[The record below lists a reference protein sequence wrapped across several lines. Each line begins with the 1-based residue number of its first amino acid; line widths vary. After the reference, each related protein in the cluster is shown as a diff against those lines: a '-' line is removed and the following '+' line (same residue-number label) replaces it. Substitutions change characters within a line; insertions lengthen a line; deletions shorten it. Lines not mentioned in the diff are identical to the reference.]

1 MLTEHQKQLGY
12 DIASKLTDAWVL
24 RFRNIPPAEDDT
36 LLGCG
41 YVLALMRL
49 QAEETK
55 QPFFSHSEIGE
66 LIDKV
71 IALPELE
78 NLNRERFSDDF
89 VRICVL
95 FRVAHVGYLGF
106 TLGDEFFIRY
116 LGWATYNA

>member
-1 MLTEHQKQLGY
+1 MMTEHQEQLGH
-12 DIASKLTDAWVL
+12 DIADKLTDAWVL
-24 RFRNIPPAEDDT
+24 RFRNVPPVPET
-36 LLGCG
+36 LLACG
-41 YVLALMRL
+41 AVLALMRL

-55 QPFFSHSEIGE
+55 QPFFPHSEIGE

-78 NLNRERFSDDF
+78 NLDRARFSDDF
-89 VRICVL
+89 VRICVM

-106 TLGDEFFIRY
+106 TLGDEFFVRY

>member
-1 MLTEHQKQLGY
+1 MMTEHQEQLGH
-12 DIASKLTDAWVL
+12 DIADKLTDAWAL
-24 RFRNIPPAEDDT
+24 RFRNVPPASTT

-55 QPFFSHSEIGE
+55 QPFFPHSEIGE
-66 LIDKV
+66 LINKV
-71 IALPELE
+71 IALPEFNQLVP
-78 NLNRERFSDDF
+78 ERFSDDF
-89 VRICVL
+89 VRICVM

-106 TLGDEFFIRY
+106 TLGDEFFVRY

>member
-1 MLTEHQKQLGY
+1 MLTDQELKTGFA
-12 DIASKLTDAWVL
+12 IAEKLTDCWLL
-24 RFRNIPPAEDDT
+24 RFSRNAPPASTT

-78 NLNRERFSDDF
+78 KLNRERFSADF

-106 TLGDEFFIRY
+106 TLGDEFFIKY

>member
-1 MLTEHQKQLGY
+1 MMTEHQEQLGH
-12 DIASKLTDAWVL
+12 DIAEKLTDCWLL
-24 RFRNIPPAEDDT
+24 RFSRNAPPASTT

-55 QPFFSHSEIGE
+55 QPFFPHSEVGE

-78 NLNRERFSDDF
+78 NINRERFSDDF

-95 FRVAHVGYLGF
+95 FHVATVGYHGF
-106 TLGDEFFIRY
+106 ILEDEFFVRY

>member
-1 MLTEHQKQLGY
+1 MMTEHQEQLGH
-12 DIASKLTDAWVL
+12 DIAEKLTDCWLL
-24 RFRNIPPAEDDT
+24 RFSRNAPPASTT

-116 LGWATYNA
+116 LGWATYNV

>member
-1 MLTEHQKQLGY
+1 MLTEHQIQLAH
-12 DIASKLTDAWVL
+12 DIAGKLESAWRL
-24 RFRNIPPAEDDT
+24 RFRNVPPASDT
-36 LLGCG
+36 LLACG
-41 YVLALMRL
+41 AVLALMRL
-49 QAEETK
+49 QTEETK

-116 LGWATYNA
+116 LGWATYNV

>member
-1 MLTEHQKQLGY
+1 MLTDHQIQLGY
-12 DIASKLTDAWVL
+12 DIKDKLEDAWRL
-24 RFRNIPPAEDDT
+24 RFRNVPPAFTT

-41 YVLALMRL
+41 VVLALMRL

-71 IALPELE
+71 IALLELE
-78 NLNRERFSDDF
+78 NIDRARFSDDF
-89 VRICVL
+89 VRICVM

-106 TLGDEFFIRY
+106 TLGDDFFIRY
-116 LGWATYNA
+116 LGWATYNS

>member
-1 MLTEHQKQLGY
+1 MLTEQQKQLAH
-12 DIASKLTDAWVL
+12 DIAGKLTDCWLL
-24 RFRNIPPAEDDT
+24 RFSRTVPPAPDT

-116 LGWATYNA
+116 LGWATYSA

>member
-1 MLTEHQKQLGY
+1 MMTEHQEQLGH
-12 DIASKLTDAWVL
+12 DIADKLTDAWVL
-24 RFRNIPPAEDDT
+24 RFRNVPPASTT

-55 QPFFSHSEIGE
+55 QPFFPHSEIGE
-66 LIDKV
+66 LINKV
-71 IALPELE
+71 IALPGFNQLVP
-78 NLNRERFSDDF
+78 ERFSDDF
-89 VRICVL
+89 VRICVM

-106 TLGDEFFIRY
+106 TLGDEFFVRY

>member
-1 MLTEHQKQLGY
+1 MLTDHQIQLGY
-12 DIASKLTDAWVL
+12 DIKDKLEDAWRL
-24 RFRNIPPAEDDT
+24 RFRNVPPAPET

-49 QAEETK
+49 QAANTPQ

-106 TLGDEFFIRY
+106 TLGDEFFIKY

>member
-1 MLTEHQKQLGY
+1 MMTEHQEQLGH
-12 DIASKLTDAWVL
+12 DIADKLTDCWLL
-24 RFRNIPPAEDDT
+24 RFSRNAPPAPDT

-49 QAEETK
+49 QTEKTK
-55 QPFFSHSEIGE
+55 KPFFSHSEIGE

>member
-1 MLTEHQKQLGY
+1 MMTEHQEQLGH
-12 DIASKLTDAWVL
+12 DIAEKLTDAWVL
-24 RFRNIPPAEDDT
+24 RFRNVPPASTT

-49 QAEETK
+49 QAEETG
-55 QPFFSHSEIGE
+55 PFFPHSEIGG

-78 NLNRERFSDDF
+78 NLDRARFSDDF
-89 VRICVL
+89 VRICVM

-106 TLGDEFFIRY
+106 TLGDEFFVRY

>member
-1 MLTEHQKQLGY
+1 MMTEHQEQLGH
-12 DIASKLTDAWVL
+12 DIADKLTNAWAL
-24 RFRNIPPAEDDT
+24 RFRNVPPASTT

-55 QPFFSHSEIGE
+55 QPFFPHSEIGK
-66 LIDKV
+66 LIDNV

-78 NLNRERFSDDF
+78 NLDRTRFSDDF
-89 VRICVL
+89 VRICVM

-106 TLGDEFFIRY
+106 TLGDEFF
-116 LGWATYNA
+116 

>member
-1 MLTEHQKQLGY
+1 MMTEHQEQLGH
-12 DIASKLTDAWVL
+12 DIADKLTDAWVL
-24 RFRNIPPAEDDT
+24 RFRNVPPASTT

-55 QPFFSHSEIGE
+55 QPFFPHSEIGE
-66 LIDKV
+66 LINKV
-71 IALPELE
+71 IALPEFNQLVP
-78 NLNRERFSDDF
+78 ERFSDDF
-89 VRICVL
+89 VRICVM

-106 TLGDEFFIRY
+106 TLGDEFFVRY

>member
-1 MLTEHQKQLGY
+1 MLTDHQIQLGY
-12 DIASKLTDAWVL
+12 DIAEKLTDCWLL
-24 RFRNIPPAEDDT
+24 RFSRNAPASTT

-78 NLNRERFSDDF
+78 KLNRERFSDDF

-106 TLGDEFFIRY
+106 TLGDEFFVRY

>member
-1 MLTEHQKQLGY
+1 MLTEQQKQLAH
-12 DIASKLTDAWVL
+12 DIADKLESAWVL
-24 RFRNIPPAEDDT
+24 RFRDVPPSPGT

-41 YVLALMRL
+41 LVLAEMRV
-49 QAEETK
+49 AAKETK

-78 NLNRERFSDDF
+78 KLNRERFSDDF

>member
-1 MLTEHQKQLGY
+1 MLTEHQEQLGR
-12 DIASKLTDAWVL
+12 DIAEKLTDCWLL
-24 RFRNIPPAEDDT
+24 RFSRNAPPVSTT

-78 NLNRERFSDDF
+78 NLDRALFSDDF

-95 FRVAHVGYLGF
+95 FRVVHVGYLGF

-116 LGWATYNA
+116 LGWAAYNS

>member
-1 MLTEHQKQLGY
+1 MMTEHQEQLGH
-12 DIASKLTDAWVL
+12 DIADKLTDAWAL
-24 RFRNIPPAEDDT
+24 RFRNVPPASTT

-55 QPFFSHSEIGE
+55 NPFFPHSEIGE
-66 LIDKV
+66 LINKV
-71 IALPELE
+71 IALPEFNQLVP
-78 NLNRERFSDDF
+78 ERFSDDF
-89 VRICVL
+89 VRICVM

-106 TLGDEFFIRY
+106 TLGDEFFVRY

>member
-1 MLTEHQKQLGY
+1 MMTEHQEQLGH
-12 DIASKLTDAWVL
+12 DIADKLTDAWAL
-24 RFRNIPPAEDDT
+24 RFRNVPPASTT

-55 QPFFSHSEIGE
+55 QPFFPHSEIGK
-66 LIDKV
+66 LIDNV
-71 IALPELE
+71 IALPEFNQLVP
-78 NLNRERFSDDF
+78 ERFSDDF
-89 VRICVL
+89 VRICVM

-106 TLGDEFFIRY
+106 TLGDEFFVRY